1 MLKEKDGFPF
11 SGFPLFFICL
21 PMAITILHYNRRMLI
36 SISIRTHIVEV
47 TVREAFDS
55 TKVMCN

>member
-1 MLKEKDGFPF
+1 
-11 SGFPLFFICL
+11 
-21 PMAITILHYNRRMLI
+21 MAITILHYNRRMLI